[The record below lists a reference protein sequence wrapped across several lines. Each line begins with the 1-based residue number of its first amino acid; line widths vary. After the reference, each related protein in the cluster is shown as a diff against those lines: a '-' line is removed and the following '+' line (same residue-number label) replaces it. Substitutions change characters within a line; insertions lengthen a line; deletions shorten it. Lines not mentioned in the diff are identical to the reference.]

1 MNKVRNRIT
10 ERKGKALNIYITA
23 SYPQI
28 GSTIE
33 VIKALDKSDVDLIEI
48 GIPNSDPLADG
59 TVIQQSSEIALKN
72 GFNLKLLFE
81 QLNEV
86 KNEINTPLILMGY
99 YNQVLQYG
107 VEKFLDSCVTIG
119 IDTLI
124 LPDLPMY
131 IYEKDYKSLFDAK
144 GISMTFLI
152 TPNTSI
158 ERIKK
163 ADSLS
168 DSFIYVVSQTS
179 ITGKSLDINE
189 DQINYLRKIKSMQL
203 SNPTLIGFG
212 IHDKDTFSIACNY
225 ADGAIIGS
233 AFIKVLSKGV
243 DGAIKDIVRDFI
255 DDLKK

>member
-59 TVIQQSSEIALKN
+59 IVIQKSSEVALRN

-81 QLNEV
+81 QLYEI

-99 YNQVLQYG
+99 YNQILQYG
-107 VEKFLDSCVTIG
+107 VEKFLDSCVSIG

-124 LPDLPMY
+124 LPDLPMN
-131 IYEKDYKSLFDAK
+131 IYEKDYKSLFDSK
-144 GISMTFLI
+144 GISMTFLV
-152 TPNTSI
+152 TPNTSE

-163 ADSLS
+163 ANLLS
-168 DSFIYVVSQTS
+168 DSFIYIVSQTS
-179 ITGKSLDINE
+179 ITGNTTDINE
-189 DQINYLRKIKSMQL
+189 EQINYYKKIKSMQL
-203 SNPTLIGFG
+203 SNPALIGFG
-212 IHDKDTFSIACNY
+212 IHDKTTFNKACSY

-233 AFIKVLSKGV
+233 AFIKELRKDV
-243 DGAIKDIVRDFI
+243 DGKIDDIVRQFI
-255 DDLKK
+255 NDLK